1 MLRQGRKL
9 LMACAAVAAVGAP
22 ACPLLAAPAAALSP
36 ESAVTA
42 YCAAWSITDR
52 AVRDQALARVWAP
65 EGVYSDPDTYAK
77 GVKGL
82 SDAIAIFQRSYAGT
96 HFACSKPQSHHR
108 FMRAT
113 WILLRPDGAQ
123 VTHGVDFYDMAPDGR
138 IQRIVGFFG
147 PPPAATP

>member
-1 MLRQGRKL
+1 MRRRGCQL
-9 LMACAAVAAVGAP
+9 LMAS
-22 ACPLLAAPAAALSP
+22 AAAAAWAAASCALSATPAPPLSP

-52 AVRDQALARVWAP
+52 GARDQALAKVWAVG
-65 EGVYSDPDTYAK
+65 GVYSDPDTYAT

-82 SDAIAIFQRSYAGT
+82 SDVIANFQRSFAGT
-96 HFACSKPQSHHR
+96 HFTCSKPQTHHR

-113 WILLRPDGAQ
+113 WILLKPDGAQ

-147 PPPAATP
+147 APPTATP

>member
-1 MLRQGRKL
+1 MLRRARQL
-9 LMACAAVAAVGAP
+9 LTACAAAVGVGVASCP
-22 ACPLLAAPAAALSP
+22 ALAAPAPSLSP
-36 ESAVTA
+36 EAAVTA
-42 YCAAWSITDR
+42 YCEAWSITDR
-52 AVRDQALARVWAP
+52 TSRDKALARVWAVD
-65 EGVYSDPDTYAK
+65 GVYSDPDSYAK

-82 SDAIAIFQRSYAGT
+82 SDVIADFQRSYAGT

-113 WILLRPDGAQ
+113 WILLRPDGAE
-123 VTHGVDFYDMAPDGR
+123 VNHGVDFYDMAPGGR

>member
-1 MLRQGRKL
+1 MLMRGRQL
-9 LMACAAVAAVGAP
+9 LMACAVAAA
-22 ACPLLAAPAAALSP
+22 ACPVEAGPARSLSP
-36 ESAVTA
+36 ESVVSA

-52 AVRDQALARVWAP
+52 GARDRALALVWA
-65 EGVYSDPDTYAK
+65 EDGVYSDPDTYAK

-82 SDAIAIFQRSYAGT
+82 SDAIADFQRSYAGT
-96 HFACSKPQSHHR
+96 HFTCSKPQSHHR

-113 WILLRPDGAQ
+113 WTLVRPDGAQ

>member
-1 MLRQGRKL
+1 MLRRNRQL
-9 LMACAAVAAVGAP
+9 LMACAVAATVAAAPCAVAAAP
-22 ACPLLAAPAAALSP
+22 APALSP

-52 AVRDQALARVWAP
+52 AARDQALARVWAAD
-65 EGVYSDPDTYAK
+65 GLYSDADTYAK

-82 SDAIAIFQRSYAGT
+82 SDAIADFQRHYAGT

-113 WILLRPDGAQ
+113 WILLKPDGAQ